1 MKKEYLILITIFA
14 VILSACSTQA
24 SATPIPTVL
33 LDSSVSTAQPS
44 SVSGGVSASGIV
56 VPIKKVEL
64 SFPTGGIVKAVEVT
78 AGDPVKANQPLVILD
93 TAILEARVA
102 EAEAAV
108 ITQSTTLKY
117 LQRTVDVGASQERLD
132 AAQAN
137 IDSAKAAVD
146 IAKAQ
151 LAQATLMAPFD
162 GTVASVDIH
171 PAEFA
176 NPGQIVV
183 TMGDLSHFQVQTTD
197 LSEKDVPS
205 VKIGQTANLFI
216 QAINQEVSGKVTDIA
231 RVSTTVGGDVVY
243 AVTIQFDKQ
252 PEGLRWGMSVDVK
265 IGTE

>member
-1 MKKEYLILITIFA
+1 MKKEYLIVTTLFA
-14 VILSACSTQA
+14 LVLSACSA
-24 SATPIPTVL
+24 RATATSIPTVS
-33 LDSSVSTAQPS
+33 LDSSSSTSQPS
-44 SVSGGVSASGIV
+44 SFSGGASASGIV

-64 SFPTGGIVKAVEVT
+64 SFPTGGIVKTVEVA
-78 AGDPVKANQPLVILD
+78 AGDSVKANQPLVTLD

-171 PAEFA
+171 SAEFA
-176 NPGQIVV
+176 NPGQIIV
-183 TMGDLSHFQVQTTD
+183 TMGDLSHLQIQTTD

-205 VKIGQTANLFI
+205 IKTGQVAHIFI
-216 QAINQEVSGKVTDIA
+216 EAINQEVSGKVTDIA

-243 AVTIQFDKQ
+243 TVTIQFDTQ
-252 PEGLRWGMSVDVK
+252 PEGLRWGMSAEVK
-265 IGTE
+265 IETK